1 MRTRL
6 WLYGYMAL
14 CLMLVIFKACGT
26 VDWPWVASLAPIWVP
41 VLVTVSLAFIV
52 FVMASMLAMIGED

>member
-1 MRTRL
+1 MRTRIGAGT
-6 WLYGYMAL
+6 YTAI
-14 CLMLVIFKACGT
+14 CVFLVICKAVGT
-26 VDWPWVASLAPIWVP
+26 LDWSWAAVLAPIWVP